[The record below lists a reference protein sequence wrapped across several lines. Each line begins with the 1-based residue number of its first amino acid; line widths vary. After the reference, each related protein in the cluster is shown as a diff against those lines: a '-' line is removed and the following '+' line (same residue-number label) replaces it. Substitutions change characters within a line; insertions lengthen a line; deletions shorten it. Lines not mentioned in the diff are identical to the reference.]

1 MKTINLIA
9 FILLLFSNSAFS
21 CSCYFPD
28 EHMEESDAAAAYV
41 FIARPA
47 GKNGFLSISN
57 NRFKFRD
64 ITFLKGE
71 PNEKVK
77 VWSEKMFLG
86 CGQFFNEKKEYVVFA
101 YKENEKLYTS
111 RCSSWVASEYPKST
125 ETVRNYYKSKE
136 Q

>member
-1 MKTINLIA
+1 MPLIFCNYA
-9 FILLLFSNSAFS
+9 LS

-28 EHMEESDAAAAYV
+28 ENMEESDSEAAYV
-41 FIARPA
+41 FIAKPA
-47 GKNGFLSISN
+47 GKNGFLSISS
-57 NRFKFRD
+57 NRFKFKE

-77 VWSEKMFLG
+77 VWSEKMFFG
-86 CGQFFNEKKEYVVFA
+86 CGQFFNEREEYVIFA

-111 RCSSWVASEYPKST
+111 RCSSWVSSTYPKAT
-125 ETVRNYYKSKE
+125 KTVIEFYKNKK

>member
-1 MKTINLIA
+1 
-9 FILLLFSNSAFS
+9 
-21 CSCYFPD
+21 
-28 EHMEESDAAAAYV
+28 MEESDAEATYV
-41 FIARPA
+41 FIAKPA
-47 GKNGFLSISN
+47 GKNGFLSFSN
-57 NRFKFRD
+57 NRFKFKE

-101 YKENEKLYTS
+101 YMENEKLFTS
-111 RCSSWVASEYPKST
+111 RCSSWVASTYPKST
-125 ETVRNYYKSKE
+125 ETVINFYKRKN